1 MSENLSSWACV
12 LLMVECILQDLHREY
27 NEKFFHLTPQN
38 LRIRNDVLVAFIMF
52 RLGQHDEWTYMG
64 MTTFIID
71 ANGKFRKAATGSSG
85 SGGGS
90 NRCVCVLFCMK
101 KRNGV
106 LTETHTYIHW
116 QVYIRFF
123 RGGGHHD
130 QKAQCRAGS
139 D

>member
-1 MSENLSSWACV
+1 MYHTFSLFVCESMSVWGLSSLNIW
-12 LLMVECILQDLHREY
+12 QDLHREY

-90 NRCVCVLFCMK
+90 NRCVCLFSWK
-101 KRNGV
+101 HAG
-106 LTETHTYIHW
+106 
-116 QVYIRFF
+116 
-123 RGGGHHD
+123 
-130 QKAQCRAGS
+130 QKC
-139 D
+139 